1 MQSPELIEIIQNANV
16 LCHRLRRLLPQG
28 DSPKE
33 SSVENLQAAIASL
46 LQPLKQLGLALAAIL
61 TQLELLLRSQL
72 QQLGVPQALQTVL
85 LLAVAV
91 ILVLGAL
98 RLFGGFIRVAVVLIL
113 LLVAIHIVLPVLPG

>member
-1 MQSPELIEIIQNANV
+1 
-16 LCHRLRRLLPQG
+16 
-28 DSPKE
+28 
-33 SSVENLQAAIASL
+33 VENLQAAIASL